1 MRIDVPLQLVQSDY
15 IRHSNLQCLV
25 KLPEILALEETEL
38 YQETLS
44 PNSDGD
50 LLTKVHNAAGAFSN
64 LVYIT

>member
-50 LLTKVHNAAGAFSN
+50 LLTKVHNAAGASSK